1 MRLGLALGYWGRG
14 PAADHLTLAREAER
28 LGYDSVWTAESW
40 GSDAFTPLTWIAAR
54 TSRIKLGTAV
64 AQMAARSP
72 TATAMHALTLD
83 HLSGG
88 RMMLGLGLSG
98 PQVVEGWYGRPFPA
112 SPLTATREYV
122 DVVRQVLRREGPVTL
137 DGRFHALP
145 YRGADGTGLGKPLKP
160 ITHPLRAG
168 LPVLLGAEGPRNVA
182 QTVRIADGWLPLYW
196 SPTRPEVYEAS
207 LAGLLRETGGEGRP
221 GPCRQT
227 PDCPATPCTLL
238 HARPRSR
245 GRCPHC
251 RTPHSPECI
260 QYEGPRAA
268 RREHAPDAAGP
279 ALRADD
285 GSSTTGPSRF
295 LVAPM
300 ARVKVCDDV
309 AEGLLPVK
317 AMLGFYIGGM
327 GPMQGRTEHSIGGGG
342 RATGGRN
349 FHADLMARMGY
360 EEEAHRI
367 QRLFLEGRRE
377 EAVLA
382 VPDAFADEISLVGP
396 RRRIAE
402 RLELWRKG
410 PVTDL
415 LALSPDPHTL
425 RVLAELNT

>member
-14 PAADHLTLAREAER
+14 PSPGHVALAQEAER

-40 GSDAFTPLTWIAAR
+40 GSDAFTPLAWIAAH

-64 AQMAARSP
+64 AQMAARPP
-72 TATAMHALTLD
+72 TTTAMHALTLD

-98 PQVVEGWYGRPFPA
+98 PQVVEGWYGRPFPS

-122 DVVRQVLRREGPVTL
+122 DVVRQVLRREAPVEL
-137 DGRFHALP
+137 AGRFHSHP
-145 YRGADGTGLGKPLKP
+145 YRGPDATGLGKPLKP
-160 ITHPLRAG
+160 ITHPLRPD
-168 LPVLLGAEGPRNVA
+168 LPILLGAEGPKNVA
-182 QTVRIADGWLPLYW
+182 QTTRIADGWLPLYW
-196 SPTRPEVYEAS
+196 SPTRPEVY
-207 LAGLLRETGGEGRP
+207 
-221 GPCRQT
+221 
-227 PDCPATPCTLL
+227 
-238 HARPRSR
+238 
-245 GRCPHC
+245 
-251 RTPHSPECI
+251 
-260 QYEGPRAA
+260 
-268 RREHAPDAAGP
+268 GP
-279 ALRADD
+279 AVRELP
-285 GSSTTGPSRF
+285 GNF
-295 LVAPM
+295 LVAPLAQ
-300 ARVKVCDDV
+300 ARVCDDV

-327 GPMQGRTEHSIGGGG
+327 GH
-342 RATGGRN
+342 AARN

-367 QRLFLEGRRE
+367 QELFLSGRRE

-396 RRRIAE
+396 RERIAE

-415 LALSPDPHTL
+415 LALAPDPHTL
-425 RVLAELNT
+425 RVLAELASR

>member
-14 PAADHLTLAREAER
+14 PDPGHVPLAQEAER

-40 GSDAFTPLTWIAAR
+40 GSDVFTPLTWIAAQ
-54 TSRIKLGTAV
+54 TSTIKLGTAV

-72 TATAMHALTLD
+72 TTTAMHALTLD

-98 PQVVEGWYGRPFPA
+98 PQVVEGWYGRPFPK

-122 DVVRQVLRREGPVTL
+122 DVVRQVLRREAPVRL
-137 DGRFHALP
+137 DGRFHPLP
-145 YRGADGTGLGKPLKP
+145 CTDPDATGLGKPLKP
-160 ITHPLRAG
+160 ITHPLRPD
-168 LPVLLGAEGPRNVA
+168 LPVLLGAEGPRNIA
-182 QTVRIADGWLPLYW
+182 QTTRIADGWLPLYW

-207 LAGLLRETGGEGRP
+207 LAG
-221 GPCRQT
+221 
-227 PDCPATPCTLL
+227 
-238 HARPRSR
+238 
-245 GRCPHC
+245 
-251 RTPHSPECI
+251 
-260 QYEGPRAA
+260 
-268 RREHAPDAAGP
+268 APDG
-279 ALRADD
+279 
-285 GSSTTGPSRF
+285 F

-300 ARVKVCDDV
+300 AQVRVCDDV
-309 AEGLLPVK
+309 REGLLPVK
-317 AMLGFYIGGM
+317 TMLGFYIGGM
-327 GPMQGRTEHSIGGGG
+327 GHAR
-342 RATGGRN
+342 RN

-360 EEEAHRI
+360 EEEARRI

-396 RRRIAE
+396 RERIAE

-415 LALSPDPHTL
+415 LALAPDRAAL
-425 RVLAELNT
+425 RVLAELNS

>member
-14 PAADHLTLAREAER
+14 PSADHVPLAQEAER

-72 TATAMHALTLD
+72 TTTAMHALTLD

-88 RMMLGLGLSG
+88 RAMLGLGLSG
-98 PQVVEGWYGRPFPA
+98 PQVVEGWYGRPFPS

-122 DVVRQVLRREGPVTL
+122 DVVRQVLRREAPVAL
-137 DGRFHALP
+137 DGRYHPLP
-145 YRGADGTGLGKPLKP
+145 YDGPDGTGIGKALKS

-168 LPVLLGAEGPRNVA
+168 LPVLLGAEGPKNIA
-182 QTVRIADGWLPLYW
+182 QTARIADGWLPLYW
-196 SPTRPEVYEAS
+196 SPSRTEVYEAS
-207 LAGLLRETGGEGRP
+207 LTDAPEG
-221 GPCRQT
+221 
-227 PDCPATPCTLL
+227 
-238 HARPRSR
+238 
-245 GRCPHC
+245 
-251 RTPHSPECI
+251 
-260 QYEGPRAA
+260 
-268 RREHAPDAAGP
+268 
-279 ALRADD
+279 
-285 GSSTTGPSRF
+285 F
-295 LVAPM
+295 LIAPM
-300 ARVKVCDDV
+300 ARARVCDDV

-327 GPMQGRTEHSIGGGG
+327 GHAR
-342 RATGGRN
+342 RN

-360 EEEAHRI
+360 EEEARRI
-367 QRLFLEGRRE
+367 QRLFLDGRRE

-396 RRRIAE
+396 RERIAE
-402 RLELWRKG
+402 RLESWRKG

-415 LALSPDPHTL
+415 LVLAPDPHTL
-425 RVLAELNT
+425 RVLAELNS